1 MPRPYRI
8 PIPDWAAILVVI
20 PPTIGISFIFAT
32 SNWYVYVFC
41 AIALFLGTSLFKL
54 SKISKNRGWCAYK
67 SKENYSEYDKTPLDS
82 SDADSKEPMTTT
94 EQKDR
99 EWEYDENESPLFE
112 IGEIS

>member
-20 PPTIGISFIFAT
+20 PPTLGISFIFAT

-41 AIALFLGTSLFKL
+41 AIALFLGASLFKL
-54 SKISKNRGWCAYK
+54 SKISKNRGWSTYK
-67 SKENYSEYDKTPLDS
+67 SKENYSQYDKTPLDS
-82 SDADSKEPMTTT
+82 SDAESKTPHNH

-99 EWEYDENESPLFE
+99 EWEYDENESSLFE
-112 IGEIS
+112 IREIS